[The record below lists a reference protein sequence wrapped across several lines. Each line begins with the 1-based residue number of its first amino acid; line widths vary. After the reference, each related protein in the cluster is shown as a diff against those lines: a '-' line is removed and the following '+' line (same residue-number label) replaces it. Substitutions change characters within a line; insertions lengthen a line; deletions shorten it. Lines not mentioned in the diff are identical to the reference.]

1 MDYSGFKKYF
11 LNFCGAILIFLF
23 INILFL
29 FTQQVISIDQLFSN
43 QIIGNLLSTL
53 CFSIIIFILVKV
65 YNDGIINSMYKKVS
79 INSLLHFNK
88 KNMLLLLILLFIAFA
103 YVWLLLS
110 NVFKE
115 ILINNG
121 SREYN
126 LEYNFLFKMILV
138 APILEELYFRGI
150 FNNIAINSL
159 KVEKLSDE
167 YFIAIINAILFSLL
181 HYNTFATLNISVFLS
196 LLMAFLTIIVYSIS
210 FWFIYIKTKDIKY
223 NIILHILVN
232 LTLNLVAIIF

>member
-1 MDYSGFKKYF
+1 
-11 LNFCGAILIFLF
+11 
-23 INILFL
+23 
-29 FTQQVISIDQLFSN
+29 
-43 QIIGNLLSTL
+43 
-53 CFSIIIFILVKV
+53 
-65 YNDGIINSMYKKVS
+65 MYKKVS

-88 KNMLLLLILLFIAFA
+88 KNMLLLLILLFVAFA

-121 SREYN
+121 SKEYN
-126 LEYNFLFKMILV
+126 LGYNFMFKTILV

-150 FNNIAINSL
+150 FYNIAINSL

-167 YFIAIINAILFSLL
+167 YFIAITNSILFSLL
-181 HYNTFATLNISVFLS
+181 HYHSFATLNISVFLS

-210 FWFIYIKTKDIKY
+210 FWFIYMKTKDIKY
-223 NIILHILVN
+223 NITLHILIN
-232 LTLNLVAIIF
+232 LSLNLVAIIF